1 MRACV
6 FVCLICTDRAVFAAQ
21 SRRRAKPVLPGEGG
35 GGALAMWHLAPV
47 APPDFFLDPALL
59 GEAGAHGMASG
70 TQI

>member
-6 FVCLICTDRAVFAAQ
+6 FFALHPTDRGICGAEPPAGEARAA
-21 SRRRAKPVLPGEGG
+21 
-35 GGALAMWHLAPV
+35 GGAGGAALATWHLAPV

-59 GEAGAHGMASG
+59 EEAKAHGMASG